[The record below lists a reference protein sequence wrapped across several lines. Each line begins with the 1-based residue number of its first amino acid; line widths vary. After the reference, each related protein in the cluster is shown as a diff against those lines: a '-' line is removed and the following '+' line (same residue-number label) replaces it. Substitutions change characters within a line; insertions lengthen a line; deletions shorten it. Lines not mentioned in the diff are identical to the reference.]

1 MLPSPLDKGRIR
13 ISEGPAQQANRVALL
28 RVVPISLL
36 ALIITLDISLFTL
49 ITLIRKLLAFA
60 VLARFQIA
68 CTLAYELILGG
79 AFSLHRV
86 CSGHVFLIVF
96 TARSWFAETARF
108 AGFIVHVCLTGV
120 RKVLFVC
127 LLFVVVVVVVS

>member
-1 MLPSPLDKGRIR
+1 MLPGPLDKGRIR
-13 ISEGPAQQANRVALL
+13 VSEGPAQQANRIALL
-28 RVVPISLL
+28 CAVPISLL
-36 ALIITLDISLFTL
+36 ASIITLDISLFTL

-68 CTLAYELILGG
+68 LAYRLSLGG

-86 CSGHVFLIVF
+86 CSGRFFVIVF
-96 TARSWFAETARF
+96 AARSWFAETARF

-120 RKVLFVC
+120 RKVL
-127 LLFVVVVVVVS
+127 